1 MELYQLQDEVTVL
14 KQMIDRKCKRYT
26 NLCTLDVDGLNEL
39 WVNDY
44 LLNDVRCAFLPLMR
58 EMLDVTKMP
67 RLNFD
72 FIDEETRIT
81 DNISIVSLRDTKFFM
96 KMEEYSRETDWILH
110 EYFVGIHL
118 ENFITF
124 STVLGAY
131 SCTPYVENVSRA
143 CQYAGSPPENVN
155 FVLYQYID
163 GETLY
168 DTIDNKKLTAQETW
182 NIVKIVWESLK
193 EMNVRNGFVHQ
204 DMHFSNIMII
214 DLGDVFTIEVGSKTF
229 ETRYLPK
236 IIDYG
241 RSAIKVEGRIFSPSD
256 LFLKLPAHS
265 GTYDLI
271 YLLRSFVI
279 VYDDYSGI
287 IDFKQTKRRDA
298 LLYHLLDLEGDEL
311 LQIYEYYDRK
321 YSSQNRAS
329 STTSDTSRGTVV
341 QAERKQALSFPKC
354 KFMHDPD
361 ETYSVMYRRKVD
373 YYHDEREL
381 DKLRY
386 RILRMDLMRKYI
398 NINELNRYLDLVIKN
413 NFFVKGNDE
422 YRYIFTTF
430 LHYYNED
437 KDDKLFDKM
446 LIYNDIAS
454 SNPDIITIDVLG
466 KLNKE

>member
-1 MELYQLQDEVTVL
+1 MELYQLQDEVTIL

-39 WVNDY
+39 WINDD

-58 EMLDVTKMP
+58 EMLDIAKMP

-96 KMEEYSRETDWILH
+96 KMEEYGRETDWILH

-124 STVLGAY
+124 ATVLGAY

-143 CQYAGSPPENVN
+143 CQYAGSPTENVN

-168 DTIDNKKLTAQETW
+168 DTIDNKNLTAQETW

-193 EMNVRNGFVHQ
+193 EMNSRNGFIHQ

-271 YLLRSFVI
+271 YLLRSFTV

-287 IDFKQTKRRDA
+287 VGFKQTSRRDA
-298 LLYHLLDLEGDEL
+298 LLYHLLSLEDDEL

-321 YSSQNRAS
+321 YSSQNKVFSQNRAS
-329 STTSDTSRGTVV
+329 STTVV
-341 QAERKQALSFPKC
+341 QAERKQTSLFPKC
-354 KFMHDPD
+354 RFMHDPD
-361 ETYSVMYRRKVD
+361 ETYSAMYRRKVD

-381 DKLRY
+381 DKIRYSNLRVAL
-386 RILRMDLMRKYI
+386 LRKHV
-398 NINELNRYLDLVIKN
+398 NINNLNRYLDLFIKN
-413 NFFVKGNDE
+413 NFYVKDNEE
-422 YRYIFTTF
+422 YRFIISTF
-430 LHYYNED
+430 LHHYSEK
-437 KDDKLFDKM
+437 KDDSLLDKI

-454 SNPDIITIDVLG
+454 SNPDIITIDVLDR
-466 KLNKE
+466 LNKE